1 MRVFIVKLK
10 DGIVCSRLPTQ
21 FSLLRRINFMARDQY
36 VNRSDKQKKR
46 KRRKIIKWIL
56 FPILII
62 GLSAGVYGALLYKK
76 AESVI
81 NDSYKPVETSSKRVE
96 KADPKIDNISILLI
110 GVDESED
117 RKKIYG
123 DSTRTDA
130 LMVATL
136 NEREKSV
143 KLVSI
148 PRDSYVKIPGRKSKT
163 KINHAHAYGGT
174 ELTIETVQELLDIPI
189 DYYVKMNFHAFIDVV
204 DSLGGIEAEVPY
216 ELFEQDSK
224 DRADAIHL
232 KPGIQ
237 ELNGEQALA
246 LARTRHYD
254 SDLERG
260 KRQQEIVKSV
270 IRKTV
275 SFNSI
280 PKQSDVIEAVG
291 KNMTTNLSFSEMTS
305 LISYVTAGTD
315 LQIQSL
321 HLEGSDSMINSVYYY
336 QLNEQSLKNIILQLK
351 THLDLVEDEELD
363 SLMTNND
370 KDNVE
375 SLSVNNRK
383 KDSQGDNSEYLDEK
397 AFLRKYNNIQD

>member
-1 MRVFIVKLK
+1 
-10 DGIVCSRLPTQ
+10 
-21 FSLLRRINFMARDQY
+21 MARDLF
-36 VNRSDKQKKR
+36 VNRSNKQKKKKR
-46 KRRKIIKWIL
+46 KRLVKWIL
-56 FPILII
+56 FPLLII
-62 GLSAGVYGALLYKK
+62 GLSTSVYMGFLYKK

-81 NDSYKPVETSSKRVE
+81 NNSYKPVEISSKRVE

-110 GVDESED
+110 GVDESEE
-117 RKKIYG
+117 RNFG
-123 DSTRTDA
+123 EGSRTDA

-136 NEREKSV
+136 NEKDKSI

-148 PRDSYVKIPGRKSKT
+148 PRDSYVAIPGRKGKT

-189 DYYVKMNFHAFIDVV
+189 DYYVKMNFNAFIDVV

-216 ELFEQDSK
+216 ELYEQDSK
-224 DRADAIHL
+224 DRPDAIHL
-232 KPGIQ
+232 KPGVQ
-237 ELNGEQALA
+237 ELDGEQALA

-270 IRKTV
+270 IKKTV

-315 LQIQSL
+315 LQIDSL

-336 QLNEQSLKNIILQLK
+336 QLDEQSVENIIYELK
-351 THLDLVEDEELD
+351 THLDLLDNASD
-363 SLMTNND
+363 SLSNKND
-370 KDNVE
+370 IEPLNV
-375 SLSVNNRK
+375 SNRK
-383 KDSQGDNSEYLDEK
+383 YNKEDAKLSYEDK
-397 AFLRKYNNIQD
+397 KFLRKYNNIQD